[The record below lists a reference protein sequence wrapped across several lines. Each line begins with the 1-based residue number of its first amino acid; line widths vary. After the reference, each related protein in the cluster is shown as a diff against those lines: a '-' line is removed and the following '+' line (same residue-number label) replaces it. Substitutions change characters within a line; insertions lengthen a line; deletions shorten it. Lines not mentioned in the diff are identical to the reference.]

1 MASFLLAI
9 SRAIGETMAVT
20 LAAGQTPNMSLSM
33 FESIQ
38 TMTSYIVQVSLGDTP
53 SGGVAYQT
61 LFAVATLLFAITLV
75 INIISQMILNRFR
88 EVYE

>member
-1 MASFLLAI
+1 
-9 SRAIGETMAVT
+9 
-20 LAAGQTPNMSLSM
+20 
-33 FESIQ
+33 
-38 TMTSYIVQVSLGDTP
+38 MTAYIVQVSLGDTP

-61 LFAVATLLFAITLV
+61 LFAVATLLFMITLI

>member
-9 SRAIGETMAVT
+9 SRAIGETMAVV
-20 LAAGQTPNMSLSM
+20 LAAGQTPNISLSM

-38 TMTSYIVQVSLGDTP
+38 TMTAYIVQVSLGDTP
-53 SGGVAYQT
+53 SGGIAYQT

-75 INIISQMILNRFR
+75 INIISQLILNRFR